1 MIDTWIFFVIRKL
14 WINKALTNPLTF
26 INKKICSRQHQLS
39 WFRLKEL
46 NLVLIHIQGLHY
58 KTAIYAVTPN
68 YFSLWKQNKVIRVLV
83 YLGRSAR
90 EAIAG
95 AAGVLVSSRLA
106 REGGAAVAIS
116 RVPTCQGQIWTWQRP
131 WETKERMLRIIFRIF
146 YLFIHLYKWTPAGSP
161 AYPTISLFHGNSSF
175 FRDKKKPVCYSRV

>member
-1 MIDTWIFFVIRKL
+1 M
-14 WINKALTNPLTF
+14 
-26 INKKICSRQHQLS
+26 
-39 WFRLKEL
+39 
-46 NLVLIHIQGLHY
+46 LIHIQGLHY

-106 REGGAAVAIS
+106 REGGAAVAITECLLGRARFGRGRGPGKRRS
-116 RVPTCQGQIWTWQRP
+116 GGFGLFS
-131 WETKERMLRIIFRIF
+131 E
-146 YLFIHLYKWTPAGSP
+146 YLI
-161 AYPTISLFHGNSSF
+161 
-175 FRDKKKPVCYSRV
+175 